1 MRLLL
6 FTALACLI
14 YSSSMYSQSEVPHMA
29 QANDV
34 YMLQLNQG
42 TEIDVTKF
50 ENFSKYGGNPLLEIE
65 VLLDNCL
72 ADGEKCDGYGSG
84 CEKCAFCTPKKHLV
98 GPEKDNCKQ
107 CWLGAACWQYAA
119 ACCSGKHMG
128 CAAGQTPKC
137 APACIAEGDKC
148 VGPGMGCD
156 KCDESDYT
164 PGCCDGLH
172 HTGCGWGQTP
182 RCVSAD

>member
-72 ADGEKCDGYGSG
+72 AVGEKCDGMGFG
-84 CEKCAFCTPKKHLV
+84 CDACAFCPELSITPGSCPGGWV
-98 GPEKDNCKQ
+98 
-107 CWLGAACWQYAA
+107 YAGL
-119 ACCSGKHMG
+119 CCSGKHMG

-148 VGPGMGCD
+148 VGPGNGCD
-156 KCDESDYT
+156 KCDGSDYT
-164 PGCCDGLH
+164 PGCCDGLV
-172 HTGCGWGQTP
+172 HTGCAFGQTP